1 MNAKSFTAAILISVI
16 TVACSP
22 EAAIDAKPN
31 AEALATAYFDGLKSG
46 KSEQTL
52 QSYDDRFWGAVSKEQ
67 WLQIQRNIPAELGQ
81 LQSCSL
87 QNWNQTTKVST
98 ELSGTFVTLVY
109 GCVHK
114 KYNATVSFV
123 VRVPLQGG
131 DPKIMSQ
138 NYSSIGFLLE

>member
-1 MNAKSFTAAILISVI
+1 MNFKLLIAAILVSST

-31 AEALATAYFDGLKSG
+31 AEALATAFFDGLKSG

-52 QSYDDRFWGAVSKEQ
+52 QSYDDRFWSAVSKQQ
-67 WLQIQRNIPAELGQ
+67 WQQILGNIPTELGQ

-87 QNWNQTTKVST
+87 QNWNQTTQVST

-109 GCVHK
+109 SCEHE

-131 DPKIMSQ
+131 APKIISQ
-138 NYSSIGFLLE
+138 NYNSIGFLLE